1 MTLEEV
7 SDRLRELK
15 IEDFVWVIYIGII
28 ILSWYANSEER
39 NYFLN
44 NNLNSR
50 DRYRAV
56 MIFIFIIL
64 VIVYSYFLTDSYES
78 LKKLNSNDPEQKKQ
92 LTYISFIG
100 SLLVFISC
108 ILFLY
113 VVIKDETIDVEIAFN

>member
-1 MTLEEV
+1 MTSEEI

-15 IEDFVWVIYIGII
+15 IEDFIWVIYIGII

-44 NNLNSR
+44 NNLNSK
-50 DRYRAV
+50 DRYRTV
-56 MIFIFIIL
+56 MIFIFVIL

-78 LKKLNSNDPEQKKQ
+78 LKKLKPNDPEQKKQ
-92 LTYISFIG
+92 LTFISFIG
-100 SLLVFISC
+100 SLLVFISG

>member
-1 MTLEEV
+1 MTLEEI

-50 DRYRAV
+50 ERYRAV

-78 LKKLNSNDPEQKKQ
+78 LKKLKPNDPEQKKQ

-100 SLLVFISC
+100 SLLVFISG

-113 VVIKDETIDVEIAFN
+113 IVIKDETIDVEIAFN

>member
-1 MTLEEV
+1 MTREEI

-78 LKKLNSNDPEQKKQ
+78 LKKLKPNDPEQKKQ

-100 SLLVFISC
+100 SLLVFISG

-113 VVIKDETIDVEIAFN
+113 IVIKDETIDVEIAFN

>member
-1 MTLEEV
+1 MTREEI

-15 IEDFVWVIYIGII
+15 IEDFIWVVYIGII

-56 MIFIFIIL
+56 MIFIFVIL

-78 LKKLNSNDPEQKKQ
+78 LKKLKPNDPEQKKK
-92 LTYISFIG
+92 LTFISFIG
-100 SLLVFISC
+100 SLLVFISG

-113 VVIKDETIDVEIAFN
+113 IVIKDETIDVEIAFN

>member
-1 MTLEEV
+1 MTREEI

-15 IEDFVWVIYIGII
+15 IEDFVWIIYIGII

-78 LKKLNSNDPEQKKQ
+78 LKKLKPNDPEQKKQ

-100 SLLVFISC
+100 SLLVFISG

>member
-1 MTLEEV
+1 MTREEI

-15 IEDFVWVIYIGII
+15 IEDFIWVIYIGII
-28 ILSWYANSEER
+28 VLSWYANSEER

-56 MIFIFIIL
+56 MIFIFVIL

-78 LKKLNSNDPEQKKQ
+78 LKKLKPNDPEQKKH
-92 LTYISFIG
+92 LTFVSFIG
-100 SLLVFISC
+100 SLLVFISG

-113 VVIKDETIDVEIAFN
+113 IVIKDETIDVEIAFN

>member
-1 MTLEEV
+1 MTLEEI

-78 LKKLNSNDPEQKKQ
+78 LKKLKSNDPEQKKQ

-100 SLLVFISC
+100 SLLVFISG

-113 VVIKDETIDVEIAFN
+113 IVIKDETIDVEIAFN

>member
-1 MTLEEV
+1 MTREEI

-15 IEDFVWVIYIGII
+15 IEDFIWVIYIGII

-56 MIFIFIIL
+56 MIFIFVIL
-64 VIVYSYFLTDSYES
+64 VIVYFYFLTDSYES
-78 LKKLNSNDPEQKKQ
+78 LKKLKPNDPEQKKQ
-92 LTYISFIG
+92 LTFISFIG
-100 SLLVFISC
+100 ALLVFISG

-113 VVIKDETIDVEIAFN
+113 IVIKDETIDVEIAFN

>member
-1 MTLEEV
+1 MTREEI

-15 IEDFVWVIYIGII
+15 IEDFIWVIYIGII
-28 ILSWYANSEER
+28 VLSWYANSEER

-50 DRYRAV
+50 DRYRAII
-56 MIFIFIIL
+56 IFIFVIL

-78 LKKLNSNDPEQKKQ
+78 LKKLKPNDPEQKKQ
-92 LTYISFIG
+92 LTFISFIG
-100 SLLVFISC
+100 SLLVFISG

-113 VVIKDETIDVEIAFN
+113 IVIKDESIDVEIAFN

>member
-1 MTLEEV
+1 MTREEI

-78 LKKLNSNDPEQKKQ
+78 LKKLKSNDPEQKKQ

-100 SLLVFISC
+100 SLLVFISG

-113 VVIKDETIDVEIAFN
+113 IVIKDETIDVEIAFN

>member
-1 MTLEEV
+1 MTREEI

-78 LKKLNSNDPEQKKQ
+78 LKKLKSNDPEQKKH
-92 LTYISFIG
+92 LTFISFIG
-100 SLLVFISC
+100 SLLVFISG

-113 VVIKDETIDVEIAFN
+113 IVIKDETIDVEIAFN

>member
-1 MTLEEV
+1 MTLEEI

-56 MIFIFIIL
+56 MIFIFVIL

-78 LKKLNSNDPEQKKQ
+78 LKKLKPNDPEQKKQ
-92 LTYISFIG
+92 LTFISFIG
-100 SLLVFISC
+100 SLLVFISG